1 MVSPVGAFGG
11 LGLDVPQA
19 AREGDLGQ
27 EDFLNLMLTQLKN
40 QDPFKPMESG
50 EFLGQ
55 LAQFGT
61 VQGLAGLQTS
71 FDSLASSLVS
81 NQALQA
87 ASLVGR
93 SALAA
98 TDTVGIVAGQTVS
111 GAIDL
116 PTATASVTLVI
127 SDSTGQPVRTMQLG
141 AQPEGLVPFSWNGLD
156 EDGEAVPPGRY
167 TFGAAY
173 FSGTDAVVAD
183 TLLRAPID
191 SVLLGKDGFNV
202 ELRGIGELPFSAV
215 REFRNELVA
224 TTEAPAAEPAAD
236 ADEDTTD

>member
-1 MVSPVGAFGG
+1 MVSPVDAFGG

-87 ASLVGR
+87 SSLVGR

-98 TDTVGIVAGQTVS
+98 TDTVGIAEGQTVT
-111 GAIDL
+111 GAVDL
-116 PTATASVTLVI
+116 PSASASVTLVV
-127 SDSTGQPVRTMQLG
+127 SDATGQPVRTMQLG
-141 AQPEGLVPFSWNGLD
+141 AQPEGLTPFTWNGLD
-156 EDGEAVPPGRY
+156 DDGDAVPPGRY

-173 FSGTDAVVAD
+173 FSGTEAVVAD

-191 SVLLGKDGFNV
+191 SVLLGKNGFNV
-202 ELRGIGELPFSAV
+202 ELRGVGEVPFSAI
-215 REFRNELVA
+215 REFRNEIVA
-224 TTEAPAAEPAAD
+224 TPTPAAAPEAG
-236 ADEDTTD
+236 ADEDTTN

>member
-1 MVSPVGAFGG
+1 MVSPVDALGG

-19 AREGDLGQ
+19 APKGDLGQ
-27 EDFLNLMLTQLKN
+27 QDFLQLMLTQLKN

-71 FDSLASSLVS
+71 FDSLATSLVS

-87 ASLVGR
+87 STLVGR
-93 SALAA
+93 SALVETSTIDVAA
-98 TDTVGIVAGQTVS
+98 GHSVA

-116 PTATASVTLVI
+116 PASSASVSLSIRDV
-127 SDSTGQPVRTMQLG
+127 TGQPVRTIQLG
-141 AQPEGLVPFSWNGLD
+141 AQPKGLAEFTWDGLAD
-156 EDGEAVPPGRY
+156 DGTAVQAGTY
-167 TFGAAY
+167 TFSAAY
-173 FSGTDAVVAD
+173 FEGTETVAAD

-191 SVLLGKDGFNV
+191 SVLLGGDGFNV
-202 ELRGIGELPFSAV
+202 ELRGIGELPFTAV
-215 REFRNELVA
+215 REIRNEV
-224 TTEAPAAEPAAD
+224 TSAPAGAGAA
-236 ADEDTTD
+236 TN

>member
-1 MVSPVGAFGG
+1 MVSPVDA
-11 LGLDVPQA
+11 LGSLNLGVPQA
-19 AREGDLGQ
+19 TREGDLGQ
-27 EDFLNLMLTQLKN
+27 EDFLHLMLTQLKN

-55 LAQFGT
+55 IAQFGT

-87 ASLVGR
+87 STLVGR
-93 SALAA
+93 SALVETSSMALA
-98 TDTVGIVAGQTVS
+98 AGQTVA

-116 PTATASVTLVI
+116 PASSASVRLTI
-127 SDSTGQPVRTMQLG
+127 TDATGQAVRTVQLG
-141 AQPEGLVPFSWNGLD
+141 QQPKGLVSFVWDGLD
-156 EDGEAVPPGRY
+156 DDGRAVQAGTYEFEA
-167 TFGAAY
+167 TY
-173 FSGTDAVVAD
+173 FDGDDSVVAD

-191 SVLLGKDGFNV
+191 SVLLGADGFGV

-215 REFRNELVA
+215 REIRNEV
-224 TTEAPAAEPAAD
+224 TSAPAQAD
-236 ADEDTTD
+236 AATN

>member
-1 MVSPVGAFGG
+1 MVNPIDSLG
-11 LGLDVPQA
+11 LGFDVPKA

-27 EDFLNLMLTQLKN
+27 EDFMHLMLTQLRN

-87 ASLVGR
+87 SSLVGR
-93 SALAA
+93 TALAA
-98 TDTVGIVAGQTVS
+98 TDTVGIAAGQRVAGAV
-111 GAIDL
+111 DL
-116 PTATASVTLVI
+116 PAASASVTLLI
-127 SDSTGQPVRTMQLG
+127 KDALGQPVRTLQLG
-141 AQPEGLVPFSWNGLD
+141 AQPEGLVPFTWNGLD
-156 EDGEAVPPGRY
+156 DAGEAAPPGRY

-173 FSGTDAVVAD
+173 FSGTEAVAAD

-202 ELRGIGELPFSAV
+202 ELRGIGELPFTAV
-215 REFRNELVA
+215 REIRNDTVTD
-224 TTEAPAAEPAAD
+224 TTAAPAEAD
-236 ADEDTTD
+236 AAND

>member
-1 MVSPVGAFGG
+1 MVNPVDSLG
-11 LGLDVPQA
+11 LGFDVPKA

-27 EDFLNLMLTQLKN
+27 EDFLHLMLTQLKN

-87 ASLVGR
+87 SSLVGR

-98 TDTVGIVAGQTVS
+98 TSTLGIAAGQRSRRRRRSAGERRAPSAWRFATRRADRPHAPARRAAGRARAVRVGRAAPTTVPR
-111 GAIDL
+111 L
-116 PTATASVTLVI
+116 
-127 SDSTGQPVRTMQLG
+127 QPVATRSTPLT
-141 AQPEGLVPFSWNGLD
+141 S
-156 EDGEAVPPGRY
+156 
-167 TFGAAY
+167 
-173 FSGTDAVVAD
+173 
-183 TLLRAPID
+183 
-191 SVLLGKDGFNV
+191 
-202 ELRGIGELPFSAV
+202 RGPS
-215 REFRNELVA
+215 RWSPTR
-224 TTEAPAAEPAAD
+224 
-236 ADEDTTD
+236 